1 MVAGEIGALAEQSRQ
16 TVIKIQEVTQE
27 VTQAV
32 DNLSANAR
40 KLLDFVVK
48 DVTSDYEGFLTIGE
62 QYDQDGASVDELM
75 SEFSTIALE
84 LSGNMEGIKNSM
96 SDISRA
102 AEEGAEGT
110 TEIAQ
115 RASVI
120 AEESAEVLEQVTRT
134 RKSAETLREEIG
146 KFHVNT
152 AGDVQEEA

>member
-27 VTQAV
+27 VTDAV
-32 DNLSANAR
+32 GNLSSNAR

-48 DVTSDYEGFLTIGE
+48 DVTTDYAGFLTIGE
-62 QYDQDGASVDELM
+62 QYDKDGASVDNLM
-75 SEFSTIALE
+75 SEFSSIAQE
-84 LSGNMEGIKNSM
+84 LFDNMEGIKSSM
-96 SDISRA
+96 SDISKA

-120 AEESAEVLEQVTRT
+120 ACESAEVLEQVAKT
-134 RKSAETLREEIG
+134 KQSAEILREEIG
-146 KFHVNT
+146 RFHVNN
-152 AGDVQEEA
+152 D